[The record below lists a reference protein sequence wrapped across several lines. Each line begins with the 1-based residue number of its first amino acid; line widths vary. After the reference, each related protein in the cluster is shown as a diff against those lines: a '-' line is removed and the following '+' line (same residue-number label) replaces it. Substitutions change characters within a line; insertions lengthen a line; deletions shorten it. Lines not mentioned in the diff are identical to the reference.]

1 MMKWNVV
8 IALLL
13 VAAGNAM
20 ATETVVNERQ
30 ASYRE
35 AGAGNFDAARGESM
49 WSRQQMHAEM
59 GQSVSCATCHSGN
72 LSTVGKHIRTGKLI
86 DPMAPSM
93 NAERLT
99 DAAKIEKWFTRNC
112 KWTWGRECTAQ
123 EKGDFL
129 QFIQSR

>member
-1 MMKWNVV
+1 MMNWGVV
-8 IALLL
+8 TVLLL
-13 VAAGNAM
+13 IVAGSAM
-20 ATETVVNERQ
+20 ATEPAVNERQ

-35 AGAGNFDAARGESM
+35 AGASNFDAARGEGM
-49 WSRQQMHAEM
+49 WNQQQMQQEM
-59 GQSVSCATCHSGN
+59 RQSVSCASCHSAN
-72 LSTVGKHIRTGKLI
+72 LRTVGKHIRTGKLI

-99 DAAKIEKWFTRNC
+99 DAAKIEKWFRRNC